1 MNTAAQSTIP
11 ATSSGAVSAK
21 DAMLGRRRAGVLAH
35 ITSLPGPLGNGDFS
49 HDAYRF
55 VEFCAASG
63 YSIWQVLPLTPTHA
77 DGSPYYSLS
86 ANAGNP
92 LLISLDWLVDHG
104 WLGGVDR
111 EVTDADAPAYRL
123 ASLRI
128 ACKSFMADADAAWK
142 QRYRRFCQH
151 SAGWLDDYAAFTAFN
166 ALHRGAAWTDW
177 EPSLRDRRGA
187 AYEQALLDQAAAIEQ
202 VRFEQFVFFAQW
214 SDLRAYAHSHGVY
227 LFGDLPIFVAHHSAD
242 VWSNRGLWQLDRDG
256 QPTVVAGVPP
266 DYFSETGQVWG
277 NPLYRW
283 PAHRKDGYAWWLR
296 RLATQHELFDLL
308 RIDHFRGLEACWE
321 IQAGAV
327 TAVDGRWVQS
337 PGAELLSA
345 VQQQLGDLP
354 LVAEDLGEITPEVEA
369 LRRQF
374 AMPGM
379 RVMQFGF
386 GGGPDNLHLP
396 HNFATDFVAYTG
408 THDNAVTLEWYEALT
423 PAEQR
428 DVARYLPSSRSDM
441 PDAMIEAVYAS
452 VARLAVIPMQ
462 DVLQLGAGNRM
473 NTPGTMGEANWR
485 WRFEWSQLRDT
496 RKAELKELARM
507 YNRL

>member
-1 MNTAAQSTIP
+1 
-11 ATSSGAVSAK
+11 
-21 DAMLGRRRAGVLAH
+21 MLGRRRAGVLTH

-63 YSIWQVLPLTPTHA
+63 FSIWQVLPLNPTHA
-77 DGSPYYSLS
+77 DGSPYFSLS

-92 LLISLDWLVDHG
+92 RLISLDWLVDRG
-104 WLGGVDR
+104 WLGGIDSAIAA
-111 EVTDADAPAYRL
+111 ADAPEYRQ
-123 ASLRI
+123 SCLRI
-128 ACKSFMADADAAWK
+128 AYKSFTADADAVWKKRYQTFCEHGAAW
-142 QRYRRFCQH
+142 
-151 SAGWLDDYAAFTAFN
+151 LVDYAAFTVFN
-166 ALHRGAAWTDW
+166 ALHGGAGWTDW
-177 EPSLRDRRGA
+177 ESPLRDRRGA
-187 AYEQALLDQAAAIEQ
+187 AYERALAAQAEAMAQ
-202 VRFEQFVFFAQW
+202 VCFEQFVFFAQW
-214 SDLRAYAHSHGVY
+214 SDLRTYAHRHGVH

-242 VWSNRGLWQLDRDG
+242 VWSHRGLWQLDREG

-266 DYFSETGQVWG
+266 DYFSKTGQVWG

-283 PAHRKDGYAWWLR
+283 AAHRKDGFQWWLT
-296 RLATQHELFDLL
+296 RLNTQRELFDLL

-321 IQAGAV
+321 IQAGET
-327 TAVDGRWVQS
+327 TAIDGKWVRT
-337 PGAELLSA
+337 PGAELLAA
-345 VQQQLGDLP
+345 VQQKLGDLP

-396 HNFATDFVAYTG
+396 HNFETDFVAYTG

-423 PAEQR
+423 ADEQ
-428 DVARYLPSSRSDM
+428 DQVARYLPSSRVDM
-441 PDAMIEAVYAS
+441 PDAMVEAVYAS

-462 DVLQLGAGNRM
+462 DVLELGAGNRM
-473 NTPGTMGEANWR
+473 NTPGTMGEDNWR
-485 WRFEWSQLRDT
+485 WRFEWSQLKDE
-496 RKAELKELARM
+496 RKAELKELARI

>member
-1 MNTAAQSTIP
+1 MTTTPAKKLTA
-11 ATSSGAVSAK
+11 K
-21 DAMLGRRRAGVLAH
+21 EAMLGQRRAGVLAH

-63 YSIWQVLPLTPTHA
+63 FSIWQVLPLNPTHA
-77 DGSPYYSLS
+77 DGSPYFSLS

-92 LLISLDWLVDHG
+92 LLISLDWLVDRG
-104 WLGGVDR
+104 WLGGVDPSITAA
-111 EVTDADAPAYRL
+111 EAPAYRQ

-128 ACKSFMADADAAWK
+128 AYKSFAVDADAAWK
-142 QRYRRFCQH
+142 KRHKTFCERN
-151 SAGWLDDYAAFTAFN
+151 AAWLDDYAAFTAFN
-166 ALHRGAAWTDW
+166 ALHDGAAWTDW
-177 EPSLRDRRGA
+177 SPVLRDRSGA
-187 AYEQALLDQAAAIEQ
+187 AYEQALADHADAMNQ

-214 SDLRAYAHSHGVY
+214 NDLRAYAHRNGVY

-242 VWSNRGLWQLDRDG
+242 VWSHRGLWQLDRAG

-283 PAHRKDGYAWWLR
+283 AAHRKDDFAWWLT
-296 RLATQHELFDLL
+296 RLKTQRELFDLL

-321 IQAGAV
+321 IQAGET
-327 TAVDGRWVQS
+327 TAIDGKWVKT
-337 PGAELLSA
+337 PGDELLSA
-345 VQQQLGDLP
+345 VQLHLGDLP

-369 LRRQF
+369 LRKQF

-423 PAEQR
+423 AAEK
-428 DVARYLPSSRSDM
+428 DEVARYLPTSRVDM

-462 DVLQLGAGNRM
+462 DVLALGEGNRM
-473 NTPGTMGEANWR
+473 NTPGTMGEENWR
-485 WRFEWSQLRDT
+485 WRFEWSQLKDA
-496 RKAELKELARM
+496 RKADLKELARL